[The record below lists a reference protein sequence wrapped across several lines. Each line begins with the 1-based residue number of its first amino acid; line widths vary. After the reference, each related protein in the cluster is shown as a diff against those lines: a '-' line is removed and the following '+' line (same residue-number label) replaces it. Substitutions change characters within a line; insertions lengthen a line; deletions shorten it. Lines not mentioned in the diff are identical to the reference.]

1 MLDPETFSLYISPM
15 QRIAIYAGSFDPPTN
30 GHLWMIRQGAAL
42 FDELVV
48 VVAVNPDKRGFFDM
62 EERLSS
68 LREMVED
75 LPRVRVAPVQ
85 RGFLVDFARD
95 AGATYLLRGI
105 RNTIDFEYEKPMARM
120 NARMEPEIQ
129 SVFLMPP
136 SELEEISS
144 SFVRGFV
151 GMPGWERWVQASVPP
166 CVFSRLAARQ
176 RGKALDKSDAS

>member
-1 MLDPETFSLYISPM
+1 M

-30 GHLWMIRQGAAL
+30 GHLWMIRQGATL

-48 VVAVNPDKRGFFDM
+48 AVAVNPDKPGFFDM
-62 EERLSS
+62 EERLSA
-68 LREMVED
+68 LKEMVAG
-75 LPRVRVAPVQ
+75 LPSHVRVAPV
-85 RGFLVDFARD
+85 RHGFLVDFARE

-120 NARMEPEIQ
+120 NGRMEPGIQ

-136 SELEEISS
+136 SELEEVSS

-151 GMPGWERWVQASVPP
+151 GVPGWERWVQASVPP
-166 CVFSRLAARQ
+166 CVFSRLVARQ
-176 RGKALDKSDAS
+176 KGKRA